1 MPDHDHDNPAP
12 VAATGAGRPARR
24 SGPAAGDGP
33 LAARVRIGYGLGSF
47 ATGTF
52 GTVPGLLLLYYL
64 TDILGVTAGLAGLL
78 VFLPKA
84 WDVLLNP
91 WIGSLSDRT
100 AHRWGPRRPW
110 MLLGALTMP
119 LCFAAMFAAPDL
131 ERGWAAA
138 YVAVLF
144 LLTATGYACFQV
156 PYVALPAELTADPDE
171 RARVMSWRVAFLGAA
186 ILLSGALAPLLAGAS
201 GDDHGSPGGYRLMGA
216 VIGALLCAGMLAAF
230 AATARAP
237 AVLRVTSEP
246 GLPAQLRAARGNRPF
261 TWLLAAFVTQAAA
274 TGLMLAGTQ
283 YFATYILHRPSATSV
298 LFACLILPSLL
309 AMPLWLA
316 VGRRTGKRSAALAAS
331 GCFLAGAATAAFA
344 RELPGGA
351 VYAAVALA
359 GAGYAGMQM
368 LPLAMLGDAI
378 AADAFTSGRR
388 RAGLFTGLW
397 TAGETLGLAVGP
409 GLYGLVLAAGGFVSS
424 GAGHR
429 VAQPGSA
436 LTAIVTG
443 FGALPALLLLL
454 SLPLLARYDLT
465 EEKLG
470 ALRDAAAEPAAVPVP
485 APVPGTVSP
494 SMPGPG
500 SAHGPHGPSPAP
512 ESPRG
517 SGGCP
522 GEPSGGEHTGAG
534 PPAGPSG

>member
-1 MPDHDHDNPAP
+1 MPEHDHDKPAP
-12 VAATGAGRPARR
+12 PGAGHATAARG
-24 SGPAAGDGP
+24 SGPAAGEVP

-100 AHRWGPRRPW
+100 AHRWGPRRPL

-156 PYVALPAELTADPDE
+156 PYVALPAELTTDPDE

-186 ILLSGALAPLLAGAS
+186 ILLSGAVAPLLAGAS
-201 GDDHGSPGGYRLMGA
+201 GDDHGSPGGYRLMGV

-246 GLPAQLRAARGNRPF
+246 GLLAQLRAARGNRPF
-261 TWLLAAFVTQAAA
+261 ARLLAAFVTQAAA

-298 LFACLILPSLL
+298 LFACLIVPSLL
-309 AMPLWLA
+309 AMPLWLT

-344 RELPGGA
+344 RELPAGA

-397 TAGETLGLAVGP
+397 TAGETLGLALGP

-424 GAGHR
+424 DAGHR
-429 VAQPGSA
+429 VEQPASA

-454 SLPLLARYDLT
+454 SLPMLARYDLT
-465 EEKLG
+465 ERKLN
-470 ALRDAAAEPAAVPVP
+470 ALRDAAARRAPAPAAGTAPDPRP
-485 APVPGTVSP
+485 AD
-494 SMPGPG
+494 
-500 SAHGPHGPSPAP
+500 
-512 ESPRG
+512 PRRDG
-517 SGGCP
+517 DIP
-522 GEPSGGEHTGAG
+522 
-534 PPAGPSG
+534 